1 MGQGQMM
8 MMPQNPPKQLL
19 VGVLLALFLG
29 VFGVHNFYLGHTG
42 RGVAQLL
49 ITVLTLGLGSII
61 TGIWALIELIMMA
74 TEACTMRTVALWCDV
89 TQQDLS
95 FGGRDIIRRG
105 FSRMEAAPM
114 QATMPAAAPKQ
125 KIVAFLLGFFLAFRR
140 PQLLPRQEGMGLTT
154 FVTVLTLGSVP
165 WSSAHGPSFS
175 RS

>member
-1 MGQGQMM
+1 MQPEGAAPWDATAQQPQPAHVTQHQAPVQAGQQMMVTGQPVAIPVPQTAGMQAGQPMMAGQPMAAQMGQGQMM

-74 TEACTMRTVALWCDV
+74 TGSLHDAD
-89 TQQDLS
+89 
-95 FGGRDIIRRG
+95 GR
-105 FSRMEAAPM
+105 PL
-114 QATMPAAAPKQ
+114 
-125 KIVAFLLGFFLAFRR
+125 V
-140 PQLLPRQEGMGLTT
+140 
-154 FVTVLTLGSVP
+154 
-165 WSSAHGPSFS
+165 
-175 RS
+175 

>member
-1 MGQGQMM
+1 MQPEGAAPWDATAQQPQPAHVTQHQAPVQAGQQMMVTGQPVAIPVTQTAGMQAGQPMAAQMGQGQMM

-74 TEACTMRTVALWCDV
+74 TGSLHDAD
-89 TQQDLS
+89 
-95 FGGRDIIRRG
+95 GR
-105 FSRMEAAPM
+105 PL
-114 QATMPAAAPKQ
+114 
-125 KIVAFLLGFFLAFRR
+125 V
-140 PQLLPRQEGMGLTT
+140 
-154 FVTVLTLGSVP
+154 
-165 WSSAHGPSFS
+165 
-175 RS
+175 